1 MNIKSLLFNLIL
13 SSLLVET
20 TLLPH
25 NLYVKAQ
32 ILPKDQI
39 KKLFKSK
46 RIGHGRHEILPIEL
60 TITNADSI
68 PCTLTLNRHKM
79 DMPLASIKDLEKRLI
94 LTPRKYKS
102 RILKIGTIFGAI
114 GYTAWFLYDLPTIL
128 LIVTPGASGFGALF
142 GFLSSWLF
150 AEATIPLV
158 AHKEE
163 LIQTS
168 IRKHSLKPITTIQPY
183 TTIKK
188 LIYVQKKHYKPQFDL
203 IFVNNNQ
210 ESVINIDLEQNS

>member
-1 MNIKSLLFNLIL
+1 
-13 SSLLVET
+13 
-20 TLLPH
+20 
-25 NLYVKAQ
+25 
-32 ILPKDQI
+32 
-39 KKLFKSK
+39 
-46 RIGHGRHEILPIEL
+46 
-60 TITNADSI
+60 
-68 PCTLTLNRHKM
+68 M
-79 DMPLASIKDLEKRLI
+79 DMLLASTKDLEKRLI

-114 GYTAWFLYDLPTIL
+114 GHTACFLYNLSTMSGDGIL
-128 LIVTPGASGFGALF
+128 LILTPGVFGIGALY
-142 GFLSSWLF
+142 GWLGSWLF

-203 IFVNNNQ
+203 IFVSNNQ
-210 ESVINIDLEQNS
+210 ESVINIDLEQKS